1 MSFVNFVVAQSD
13 SLEPVGFQKEIIE
26 NLSAAL
32 LAQPSPPVLLRSP
45 TGSGK
50 TFMLVRALAK
60 VSAAQDTIWLWFV
73 PFVNLVQQTED
84 SILANA
90 EGQLVPI
97 MLTRGRNQDPTP
109 GMVLLSTAAGVASA
123 RDRKTGYSSGADDD
137 QRALSEFVELARAR
151 KLRIGL
157 VVDEAHI
164 GLNTGTE
171 FGAFAK
177 WAKPDYLVMASA
189 TPRDSVLDQF
199 LAQAGKEARMSFVVS
214 RAQAVEARLNKKYIE
229 AVKYDL
235 QRTIS
240 TVADLKRT
248 VLRQAWKKH
257 LWLKR
262 TLKANGINLT
272 PLLLVQVA
280 NGDKT
285 VDEAR
290 DDLVRLCGVPM
301 GAIGVHSADEP
312 DPVLMAAI
320 ANDHTKEVLIFK
332 QSAGTGFDAPRAF
345 VLASTKLVNDADF
358 AMQFIGRVMRVAPQV
373 RDAFPKPHEIPAALD
388 TAYIYLADG
397 EAQAGFQSAVN
408 TVGAVQ
414 SQLEGQTE
422 QMAVKQTK
430 SGATVYTNKTS
441 PQLPAFYDIEAP
453 VIAPL
458 EDPDEEAD
466 MPLASAIKEQPGLF
480 GPGTGFDPGTTVM
493 ETDWVVE
500 IAPQP
505 NGIPANEQE
514 IIDRLKAQGL
524 KAYRLNLKLRA
535 AAAVF
540 KQETRPAMAD
550 MAKVSARVATDL
562 PLTEDKSAF
571 AVRAA
576 YNLLRDKEIHTELTK
591 EEDNTRTEE
600 VTVITDRASL
610 ARDAASCLKKIP
622 QIEDADVRIIIGT
635 LAARLRED
643 VAVPPSDSGASVF
656 DDKQLDRLARDA
668 ACWVVRREA
677 QRIGEMVQD
686 TVSEFATVSDA
697 QPLPTFLLYPLS
709 KALEQAAKNL
719 YGVVPPLEKTITGAR
734 EGLDIEGQST
744 MFKDTLAHAG
754 GVISVFG
761 IDGSAGVNEEEREF
775 IRSLERDE
783 HVVWWHRNPPRKP
796 WSVRLVRSEHRNYFH
811 PDFIVCLEYPLG
823 QAPETRMVETKEST
837 KDASRKAQRTPKIY
851 GKVLFVTREDTR
863 LRIVNDDG
871 SLGAEFDWVDL
882 TPAWQWMA
890 LTRNS

>member
-1 MSFVNFVVAQSD
+1 MSSLDFVAAQS
-13 SLEPVGFQKEIIE
+13 SVLEAIGFQKDIIT
-26 NLSAAL
+26 NLAAAL
-32 LAQPSPPVLLRSP
+32 LSQPSPPVLLRSP

-50 TFMLVRALAK
+50 TFMLVRALSK
-60 VSAAQDTIWLWFV
+60 VSAAQDTVWLWFV
-73 PFVNLVQQTED
+73 PYVNLVQQTED
-84 SILANA
+84 SLLSNA
-90 EGQLVPI
+90 EGQLFPV
-97 MLTRGRNQDPTP
+97 MLSRGRNQEPTK

-123 RDRKTGYSSGADDD
+123 KDRKTGYSNGADDE
-137 QRALSEFVELARAR
+137 QRALNEFVVLARSR
-151 KLRIGL
+151 GLKIGL

-164 GLNTGTE
+164 GLKTGTE
-171 FGAFAK
+171 FGAFAL
-177 WAKPDYLVMASA
+177 WVKPDYLVMASA
-189 TPRDSVLDQF
+189 TPKDAVLDQF
-199 LAQAGKEARMSFVVS
+199 LSQAGKEARTSFVVS

-235 QRTIS
+235 QRTIA

-262 TLKANGINLT
+262 TLKAAGIDLI

-285 VDEAR
+285 VEDAR
-290 DDLVRLCGVPM
+290 EQLIRLCRVPM

-320 ANDHTKEVLIFK
+320 ANDHSKEVLIFK

-373 RDAFPKPHEIPAALD
+373 RDAFPKPIEIPDELD
-388 TAYIYLADG
+388 TAFIYLADG
-397 EAQAGFQSAVN
+397 EAQTGFQSAVN
-408 TVGAVQ
+408 TVGAVK

-422 QMAVKQTK
+422 QMVVKQTQ
-430 SGATVYTNKTS
+430 SGAIVITNRIS
-441 PQLPAFYDIEAP
+441 PQLPAFYDKAAGALVPVEEPNDEDEAGLP
-453 VIAPL
+453 SSGTV
-458 EDPDEEAD
+458 
-466 MPLASAIKEQPGLF
+466 QPSLF
-480 GPGTGFDPGTTVM
+480 GKEGAIDPGTAIM
-493 ETDWVVE
+493 AMDWVVE
-500 IAPQP
+500 TAPQP
-505 NGIPANEQE
+505 SGLPANEQE
-514 IIDRLKAQGL
+514 ILERLKAQGL

-535 AAAVF
+535 APAAL

-562 PLTEDKSAF
+562 ALNEDKIAF

-591 EEDNTRTEE
+591 DEDNTRTEE

-610 ARDAASCLKKIP
+610 AREAAASLKKIP
-622 QIEDADVRIIIGT
+622 QVEDADVRIIVGT

-643 VAVPPSDSGASVF
+643 VAVPPSEAGGAEI
-656 DDKQLDRLARDA
+656 DEKQLDRLARDA
-668 ACWVVRREA
+668 ACWVVRRDA

-686 TVSEFATVSDA
+686 TIAEFATIGDA
-697 QPLPTFLLYPLS
+697 APLPNFLLYPLD
-709 KALEQAAKNL
+709 KALAAAQKNL
-719 YGVVPPLEKTITGAR
+719 YGVVPPLDGSIVADR
-734 EGLDIEGQST
+734 ESLGIEGQTT

-754 GVISVFG
+754 GTVSVFG
-761 IDGSAGVNEEEREF
+761 IDGAAGVNLEEREF

-783 HVVWWHRNPPRKP
+783 HVIWWHRNPSKKP
-796 WSVRLVRSEHRNYFH
+796 WSVRVVRSEHRNYFY
-811 PDFIVCLEYPLG
+811 PDFIVCLEFPMG
-823 QAPETRMVETKEST
+823 QPPAARMLETKEST
-837 KDASRKAQRTPKIY
+837 KDASRKAQRMPKIY
-851 GKVLFVTREDTR
+851 GKVLFVTRDDTR

-890 LTRNS
+890 AN